1 MRGKGELIEQRIW
14 PPRHRVNT
22 CKPLAIKPESFS
34 SPPQCLLASPRVA
47 SRSQWRM
54 LMKPSVNQ
62 LLPAANSSIILVSR
76 IVMALNRGVVRI
88 AHLGN
93 RPSRVERSC
102 LAILDAP
109 AARLRW
115 YAHVPTVLRC
125 RPTDRYA
132 MRACPGHRAIL

>member
-1 MRGKGELIEQRIW
+1 
-14 PPRHRVNT
+14 
-22 CKPLAIKPESFS
+22 
-34 SPPQCLLASPRVA
+34 
-47 SRSQWRM
+47 
-54 LMKPSVNQ
+54 MKPSVNQ

-115 YAHVPTVLRC
+115 YAQAPALLRC
-125 RPTDRYA
+125 RGLLA
-132 MRACPGHRAIL
+132 RARVMGFYIALGAHR